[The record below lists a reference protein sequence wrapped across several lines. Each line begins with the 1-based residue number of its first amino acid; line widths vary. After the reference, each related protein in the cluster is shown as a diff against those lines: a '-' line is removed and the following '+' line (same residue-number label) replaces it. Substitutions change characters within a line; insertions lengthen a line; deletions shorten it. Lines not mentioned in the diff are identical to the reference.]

1 MNDCKTFL
9 VGGAVERKSITY
21 ALAPDHFSGD
31 DTELFRE
38 SEAAYEDAG
47 FSLRMS
53 KNPDV
58 IVHLSTDKQLK
69 EMYPQLKQYPSKL
82 SLTDR
87 GVDPMRIYLHLENW
101 LSIPHGQGSEYTSL
115 RDYRQA
121 LINHEFVHAFGHDHV
136 SCPCKGCLSD
146 VRQQPSRHLG
156 GCLPTTKI
164 VFHKKAK
171 YSSVNF

>member
-9 VGGAVERKSITY
+9 VGGASEKKTLTY
-21 ALAPDHFSGD
+21 ALAPDHFSGED
-31 DTELFRE
+31 KELFRE
-38 SEAAYEDAG
+38 SEAAYENAG
-47 FSLRMS
+47 FSLKPS
-53 KNPDV
+53 KRPDV
-58 IVHLSTDKQLK
+58 VVHLSTDRQLK
-69 EMYPQLKQYPSKL
+69 EMYPQLKQYSSKL

-101 LSIPHGQGSEYTSL
+101 LTIPHGQGSEYTSL
-115 RDYRQA
+115 RDYRLA

-136 SCPCKGCLSD
+136 SCPCKGCPSD

-171 YSSVNF
+171 HSSVNF